1 MTSEASPDPPADG
14 RTGHQTGGPSA
25 RPDAGPALDAIS
37 VPSRTAEPGEG
48 ITLDELEL
56 AARNHALPAEAL
68 RYDVTPPGLHYV
80 LIHYDIPYAVAD
92 DWSCSVTGLVGR
104 ELSLSLADLAALPQH
119 TVRVTMECAGN
130 GRVGV
135 NPRPLSQPWLTGA
148 VGTADWS
155 GVRLRDVLDAAGV
168 SDAAQ
173 QVVFTGADHGVE
185 RGVEQDYER
194 ALTVEHARDPDVLL
208 ATSMNAQPLPPQH
221 GHPLRLVVP
230 GWYGMASVKWLRDIR
245 LIDHVF
251 DGFQHRSYSLR
262 AHRDD
267 PGTPITR
274 ISPRALL
281 VPPGFPDFFSRA
293 RVVEAGP
300 VALSGRAWSG
310 WAPVERVEL
319 STDDGATWTECDLG
333 PEQGRHA
340 WRAFGATWTAAPGT
354 WLLRVR
360 ASDAS
365 GRVQPLEAVP
375 SLGGYTNNA
384 DESVTVLVR

>member
-1 MTSEASPDPPADG
+1 MTEAPDPAADHPADSTP
-14 RTGHQTGGPSA
+14 TG
-25 RPDAGPALDAIS
+25 PDLRVVS

-48 ITLDELEL
+48 ITLDELGL

-80 LIHYDIPYAVAD
+80 LTHYDIPYAVAD
-92 DWSCSVTGLVGR
+92 DWSCSVTGLVDR
-104 ELSLSLADLAALPQH
+104 EQSLSLADLAALPQH

-135 NPRPLSQPWLTGA
+135 APRPLSQPWLTGA

-155 GVRLRDVLDAAGV
+155 GVRLRDVLDAVGV
-168 SDAAQ
+168 SGGAE

-194 ALTVEHARDPDVLL
+194 ALTLDQARDPDVLL
-208 ATSMNAQPLPPQH
+208 ATAMNGHPLPPQH

-230 GWYGMASVKWLRDIR
+230 GWYGMASVKWLRGIR

-251 DGFQHRSYSLR
+251 DGFQHRAYSVR
-262 AHRDD
+262 AAEDD
-267 PGTPITR
+267 PGTPVTR

-281 VPPGFPDFFSRA
+281 VPPGFPDFWSRT

-310 WAPVERVEL
+310 WGPVDKVEL
-319 STDDGATWTECDLG
+319 TTDDGATWSECDLA
-333 PEQGRHA
+333 PELGRHA
-340 WRAFGATWTAAPGT
+340 WRAFAVTWTATPG
-354 WLLRVR
+354 LRVLRVR
-360 ASDAS
+360 ARDAS
-365 GRVQPLEAVP
+365 GRVQPLEPVP
-375 SLGGYTNNA
+375 SLGGFTNNA
-384 DESVTVLVR
+384 DQSVTVLVR